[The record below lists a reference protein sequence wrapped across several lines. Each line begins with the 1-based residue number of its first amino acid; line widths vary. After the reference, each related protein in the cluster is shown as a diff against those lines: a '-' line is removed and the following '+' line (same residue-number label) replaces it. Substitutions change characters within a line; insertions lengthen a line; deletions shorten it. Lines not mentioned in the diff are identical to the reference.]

1 MDCWNMEQSQ
11 WQGFNKTL
19 GFEPGLLELEMGIEP
34 TALIHKAIWSLSEGC
49 SLSMGILQTS
59 GHES

>member
-34 TALIHKAIWSLSEGC
+34 TALIHKAI
-49 SLSMGILQTS
+49 
-59 GHES
+59 